1 MYVSSF
7 GSFEKKGC
15 KHIYTIAH
23 DMSFVNDIWLWTVC
37 EIMTRF
43 KRREKGHL
51 GVVSRIAICPFVDE
65 INTFVRNRIYIM
77 LQFDNSISIR
87 CNKINLPLNSRHIQG
102 RSQELEMGGAKLL
115 GEGSGGRLRPP
126 VGPGQSP
133 GRGAKGTK
141 LAPRKL
147 YGFKYL
153 INKFPKKSKIEILF
167 IHVVFFFTK

>member
-1 MYVSSF
+1 
-7 GSFEKKGC
+7 
-15 KHIYTIAH
+15 
-23 DMSFVNDIWLWTVC
+23 
-37 EIMTRF
+37 MTRF

-133 GRGAKGTK
+133 GRGAKRTK
-141 LAPRKL
+141 LVPRKL
-147 YGFKYL
+147 YGFKYF

-167 IHVVFFFTK
+167 IHVVFFFLLNNYLSDVN